1 MGLIQIEEMEF
12 YAFHGHY
19 EEERYVGNRF
29 LLDLSIFTDTSEAEK
44 SDRIDDALNYQ
55 KVYAMIKDEME
66 NKKSHLLE
74 NIGRRIIDR
83 LYENFEGIEKLRLKI
98 SKMNPAMGGQ
108 INSVSLTLEE

>member
-29 LLDLSIFTDTSEAEK
+29 LIDISIYTDTSEAEQ
-44 SDRIDDALNYQ
+44 SDKIEDALNYQ

-74 NIGRRIIDR
+74 NIGRRIINR
-83 LYENFEGIEKLRLKI
+83 LYDNFEGIEKLKLKI
-98 SKMNPAMGGQ
+98 SKMNPPMGGQ